1 MDLVA
6 WTALAPLLALAG
18 AVING
23 LFGRSLRGAAAGVVG
38 TAAVGAGF
46 VLSLLGFFV
55 LMGREDRT
63 VVVELWDYLAA
74 GGFDLALGFHI
85 DTLSILM
92 MLIITGVGTLIHI
105 YSIGYMKG
113 DDGFSRYFM
122 GLNLFVAAMLVLVMA
137 DSFLLMFVG
146 WEGVGV
152 CSYLLIGF
160 WYGRKENA
168 DAARK
173 AFIVN
178 RIGDVGF
185 LLAMFLT
192 VATFGTLN
200 IAEVNAAAVNMVFGS
215 ATLTWLALLYLLGAT
230 GKSAQLPL
238 QVWLPDAMAGPTPV
252 SALIH
257 AATMVTAGV
266 YLIAR
271 AAPIF
276 ASAPDASAAVAW
288 IGAITAL
295 VAAFAALG
303 QTDIKRILAYSTV
316 SQLGFMFAAVGV
328 GAYWAGIFH
337 VFTHAFFKALLFMGA
352 GSVIHA
358 LGGEQDVRKMGG
370 LRRHMRITAIT
381 GLIATLAIAGVP
393 FLSGFFSKDAILAA
407 TFNSTLLE
415 DYGAKVL
422 YAVLLGTAVLT
433 ACYMFRWYWV
443 VFEGK
448 ERLAAD
454 AKRHLHESPAV
465 MTIPLA
471 ILAFFSV
478 VAGYVGLP
486 EFLAPNAIHD
496 WLEPATVGD
505 LAPVA
510 FHHPSLLVEWLLVL
524 ASVVAVAVGIG
535 IGWWIYAARDGAPGA
550 RFGDTALARFSQAGA
565 GFDALY
571 RALFVRPSEGTAG
584 GLSVLDRDVVDRS
597 LSGGVTAMGLVGR
610 LVARW
615 QSGFARLY
623 ALSMLFGVLALIAIV
638 ALVGVVG

>member
-1 MDLVA
+1 MDPVA

-18 AVING
+18 AVVTG
-23 LFGRSLRGAAAGVVG
+23 LFGRRLRGAAGIVG
-38 TAAVGAGF
+38 TVAVATGF
-46 VLSLLGFFV
+46 VLSLVGFFA
-55 LMGREDRT
+55 LFAREDRT
-63 VVVELWDYLAA
+63 VVVELWDYLGA
-74 GGFDLALGFHI
+74 GGFNLSLGFHI

-105 YSIGYMKG
+105 YSIGYMRG

-192 VATFGTLN
+192 LTTFGTLN
-200 IAEVNAAAVNMVFGS
+200 IAEVNQAAVNMVFGS

-271 AAPIF
+271 AAPLF

-288 IGAITAL
+288 VGALTAL
-295 VAAFAALG
+295 IAAFAALG

-316 SQLGFMFAAVGV
+316 SQLGFMFVAVGV

-358 LGGEQDVRKMGG
+358 LGGEQDIRKMGG
-370 LRRHMRITAIT
+370 LRRHMRITAGT

-393 FLSGFFSKDAILAA
+393 LLSGFFSKDAILAA

-422 YAVLLGTAVLT
+422 YAILLCTAVLT

-443 VFEGK
+443 VFEGR
-448 ERLAAD
+448 ERLAHGV
-454 AKRHLHESPAV
+454 KRHLHESPAV

-471 ILAFFSV
+471 ILAFFSI

-486 EFLAPNAIHD
+486 EFLAPNVIHD
-496 WLEPATVGD
+496 WLEPATLGD

-510 FHHPSLLVEWLLVL
+510 FHHPSLMVEWLLVL
-524 ASVVAVAVGIG
+524 ASVVAAAVGIG
-535 IGWWIYAARDGAPGA
+535 VAWWTYGPRDGAPAA
-550 RFGDTALARFSQAGA
+550 RLGGTGLARFSRAGA
-565 GFDALY
+565 GFDGLY
-571 RALFVRPSEGTAG
+571 RALFVGPSEGTAG
-584 GLSVLDRDVVDRS
+584 GLSALDRDVVDRS

-615 QSGFARLY
+615 QSGFVRLY
-623 ALSMLFGVLALIAIV
+623 ALSMLLGVLALIGIV
-638 ALVGVVG
+638 ALVGVMG